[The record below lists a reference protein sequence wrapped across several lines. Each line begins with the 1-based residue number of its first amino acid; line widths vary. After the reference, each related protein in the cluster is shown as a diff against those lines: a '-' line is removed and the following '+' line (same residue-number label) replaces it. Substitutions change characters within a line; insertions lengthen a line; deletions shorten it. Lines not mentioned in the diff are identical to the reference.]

1 MLLADINLSVEAA
14 GVLATVIC
22 SAFGALVA
30 WVKASH
36 KSHLK
41 DLKDV
46 AVESTTV
53 IKANTE
59 QARRTETQ
67 HKETLKQHER
77 LIRVIEPWEKG

>member
-1 MLLADINLSVEAA
+1 MLLADLTISTEAALSVA
-14 GVLATVIC
+14 GVIC
-22 SAFGALVA
+22 TAFGALVA
-30 WVKASH
+30 WVKTSH

-67 HKETLKQHER
+67 HKETMKQHER